1 MDSINHTFSQARTDL
16 NFLCSKLSV
25 DTDELP
31 VVGET
36 VQRIERALVLLKQR
50 DSGEELEVVRVS

>member
-1 MDSINHTFSQARTDL
+1 MESIDHTLKQARTDL

-31 VVGET
+31 LVGET
-36 VQRIERALVLLKQR
+36 VQRIERALVLLK
-50 DSGEELEVVRVS
+50 SLELTVK